1 MSAASKLM
9 LKKDPSIS
17 SATRDVLLKP
27 VLFALAGNTERLQ
40 EILDEW
46 TGLVLDTY
54 KKLKRETAS
63 RAANQ
68 ATDKRIVNQYFG
80 ELEIRALICISC
92 YSLYNNEHLDT
103 TVQYR
108 VSKLTTILTREVVEK
123 FNTDRS
129 YIYLLTHLLQLLSTW
144 MKMQNS

>member
-40 EILDEW
+40 EIIDEW

-54 KKLKRETAS
+54 KKLKRETANRS
-63 RAANQ
+63 AN
-68 ATDKRIVNQYFG
+68 
-80 ELEIRALICISC
+80 
-92 YSLYNNEHLDT
+92 
-103 TVQYR
+103 
-108 VSKLTTILTREVVEK
+108 
-123 FNTDRS
+123 
-129 YIYLLTHLLQLLSTW
+129 
-144 MKMQNS
+144 